1 MAQPIHSFSKKM
13 PTDEEIKIEALEK
26 LTKELAEKREAMN
39 QTLNILEELHDSGIL
54 EAALAMLKA
63 KAQIAETALGQVTR
77 KEVTNIIN
85 NAMGAA
91 GMLSNIEPAQTQ
103 KVLNGVANGLNTA
116 LDVPEEKLGM
126 LGLLKM
132 MKDPDVNRAMGFGL
146 RFLKGMGQELKE

>member
-1 MAQPIHSFSKKM
+1 MAQPIRSINKKQL
-13 PTDEEIKIEALEK
+13 TEEELKIEALEK
-26 LTKELAEKREAMN
+26 LTKELAEKKEAMN

-91 GMLSNIEPAQTQ
+91 GMLSSIEPAQTQ
-103 KVLNGVANGLNTA
+103 KVLSGVAKGFNTA
-116 LDVPEEKLGM
+116 METPEEKLGM
-126 LGLLKM
+126 LGLLKL